1 MKNKLNSILNFPF
14 LVCLT
19 ILLLNDFYLKAAY
32 PNWLTGKLSDFC
44 GLVVFV
50 WFWTALFPKIKSTLY
65 FSTTL
70 LFILW
75 KSPYSQS
82 FIEFFS
88 QHFYPIDRVIDFT
101 DLIALAILPMLFYYK
116 PGNASR
122 LKINPIPVALITVF
136 AFCATSIPV
145 PTQVFEQPQYIL
157 FKSGIKTFES
167 SDYPGEYRV
176 YNHDSLLIIDI
187 RRISIDKEAP
197 LDDEFH
203 KVQIL
208 KDLDLRLIGEME
220 NGYSSQG
227 DLLDYKDLRDSLT
240 QEGTT
245 SITLKRDTITD
256 ELNFRNTRMDGVF
269 KRYSEGNQLIMEGK
283 YKNGI
288 EDSIWTFYNLQNDII
303 SMKYFEKGELVKTE
317 IFEQSKLISE
327 RTFNTREEVIRE
339 KYFQLAIMAVLI
351 LGLLLKLAYNFRK
364 SNEED
369 IIKMS
374 HWSRIGVSLTL
385 PIVIILVANLFSSI
399 MPHSYTPFFI
409 VVFGEAILV
418 YALSIPVLLFIFYY
432 LKLRSK
438 FDLIYYIL
446 LFSLTVVLIEEWIY
460 LRSIL

>member
-1 MKNKLNSILNFPF
+1 
-14 LVCLT
+14 
-19 ILLLNDFYLKAAY
+19 
-32 PNWLTGKLSDFC
+32 
-44 GLVVFV
+44 
-50 WFWTALFPKIKSTLY
+50 
-65 FSTTL
+65 
-70 LFILW
+70 
-75 KSPYSQS
+75 
-82 FIEFFS
+82 
-88 QHFYPIDRVIDFT
+88 
-101 DLIALAILPMLFYYK
+101 
-116 PGNASR
+116 
-122 LKINPIPVALITVF
+122 
-136 AFCATSIPV
+136 
-145 PTQVFEQPQYIL
+145 
-157 FKSGIKTFES
+157 
-167 SDYPGEYRV
+167 
-176 YNHDSLLIIDI
+176 
-187 RRISIDKEAP
+187 
-197 LDDEFH
+197 
-203 KVQIL
+203 
-208 KDLDLRLIGEME
+208 ME